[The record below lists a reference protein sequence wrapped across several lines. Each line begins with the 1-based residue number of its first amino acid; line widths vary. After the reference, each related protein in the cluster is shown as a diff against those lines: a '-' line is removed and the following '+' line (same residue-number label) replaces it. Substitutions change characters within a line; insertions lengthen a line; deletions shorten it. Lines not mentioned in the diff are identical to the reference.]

1 MSINIK
7 DYDYLEDGKICCAEC
22 DTQSIDI
29 VIEAPNVRIGLCEHC
44 FKSFIAD
51 ANKLLADLDRKCRN
65 CVHYRKRPDHYNYGG
80 ECHLHQVDGKY
91 PTTMPCD
98 CCGNFRFGCYEHAY

>member
-7 DYDYLEDGKICCAEC
+7 NYDYSEDGTICCAEC

-29 VIEAPNVRIGLCEHC
+29 VIEAPNVRIGMCEHC

-65 CVHYRKRPDHYNYGG
+65 CIHYRKRPDHYNYGG
-80 ECHLHQVDGKY
+80 ECHLRKVDGKVE
-91 PTTMPCD
+91 TTMPCS
-98 CCGNFRFGCYEHAY
+98 CCPNFRFNCYDHSY